1 MPYEVTFAT
10 GRKVTVHNA
19 AFLNLEQVRERAINL
34 HGDREYRFDP
44 AIGRAQWFD
53 IEVPAITH
61 IQRMVEVYM
70 DGGYVLV
77 PDQGAL

>member
-10 GRKVTVHNA
+10 GRRVTVYNA
-19 AFLNLEQVRERAINL
+19 EFLNSEQIRERAIRI
-34 HGDREYRFDP
+34 HGDRACRFDP
-44 AIGRAQWFD
+44 AIGRARWFD
-53 IEVPAITH
+53 IEVPAITG